1 MLAQVEEAKN
11 RSLMMHHFEF
21 FFIAFFLL
29 GQGVGTVAPAQD
41 NAADLGRARQL
52 LDQGKTDEGM
62 ALLKEISSH
71 EPKLKGLAR
80 ELGVASYK
88 KSQFAEAIP
97 YFQQA
102 LVENADDKESVQL
115 LGLSYYFTGKPASAI
130 PLLQRS
136 QSWYRVANV
145 DAMYVLGLCNLSTQN
160 YDGAREAFA
169 KMFDAPKDSAA
180 AYLFTARMLI
190 RQDFNTVG
198 EEYARKAATLD
209 TKLPLAHYLL
219 GELYLSQSKIP
230 EAIAELQKEME
241 VNPGFAGVYY
251 KLADADLRAEKLE
264 DAERLLQRSIWLDPD
279 STGPYIL
286 LGKVLEKKG
295 DFELAV
301 RTLQRVLAMDPNN
314 PLPHYLLGQ
323 AYHRVGR
330 DEDAQRE
337 FKLSEQLRQG
347 RSVTP

>member
-1 MLAQVEEAKN
+1 MVVELTSILLAA
-11 RSLMMHHFEF
+11 
-21 FFIAFFLL
+21 LL
-29 GQGVGTVAPAQD
+29 LLQANGATASAQD
-41 NAADLGRARQL
+41 NSADLSRARQL

-62 ALLKEISSH
+62 TLLKELSLR
-71 EPKLKGLAR
+71 EPKMKGLAR
-80 ELGVASYK
+80 EIGAAFYK
-88 KSQFAEAIP
+88 KSQFTQAIP
-97 YFQQA
+97 YLQQA
-102 LVENADDKESVQL
+102 LDEDASDKEATQL
-115 LGLSYYFTGKPASAI
+115 LGLSYYFAGKPALAI

-160 YDGAREAFA
+160 YDSAREAFA
-169 KMFDAPKDSAA
+169 KMFDAPKDSPA

-190 RQDFNTVG
+190 RQDINSVG
-198 EEYARKAATLD
+198 EDYARKAATLD
-209 TKLPLAHYLL
+209 PKLPLAHYLL

-230 EAIAELQKEME
+230 EAIVELQKELE

-251 KLADADLRAEKLE
+251 KLADADLRVDKLE

-301 RTLQRVLAMDPNN
+301 RTLQHVLAMDPNN

-323 AYHRVGR
+323 AFHQLGR
-330 DEDAQRE
+330 KDDADRE
-337 FKLSEQLRQG
+337 FKISEQLRQG
-347 RSVTP
+347 RNAKP

>member
-1 MLAQVEEAKN
+1 MIGKSELLLLA
-11 RSLMMHHFEF
+11 
-21 FFIAFFLL
+21 FLL
-29 GQGVGTVAPAQD
+29 LLQGNGAIAAAQD
-41 NAADLGRARQL
+41 NSADLGRARHL
-52 LDQGKTDEGM
+52 LDQGKTEEGM
-62 ALLKEISSH
+62 ALLKEISLR

-80 ELGVASYK
+80 EMGIVFYK
-88 KSQFAEAIP
+88 KSQFALAVP
-97 YFQQA
+97 YLQQA
-102 LVENADDKESVQL
+102 LDEDANDKETIQL
-115 LGLSYYFTGKPASAI
+115 LGLSYYFIGKFTSAI
-130 PLLQRS
+130 PLLQHS

-160 YDGAREAFA
+160 YDDAREAFA
-169 KMFDAPKDSAA
+169 KMFDAPKDSPA

-190 RQDFNTVG
+190 RQDINTVG
-198 EEYARKAATLD
+198 EEYGRKAVALD
-209 TKLPLAHYLL
+209 PKLPLAHYLL
-219 GELYLSQSKIP
+219 GELYLSQSKVP
-230 EAIAELQKEME
+230 EAIAELQKELE

-251 KLADADLRAEKLE
+251 KLADADLRTEKLE

-323 AYHRVGR
+323 AYHRMGR
-330 DEDAQRE
+330 DDDAQRE

-347 RSVTP
+347 RSATP

>member
-1 MLAQVEEAKN
+1 MIGK
-11 RSLMMHHFEF
+11 FT
-21 FFIAFFLL
+21 FLL
-29 GQGVGTVAPAQD
+29 FVLFLLLRGSGTATAAQD
-41 NAADLGRARQL
+41 NSADLSHARNL

-62 ALLKEISSH
+62 ALLKEISLRD
-71 EPKLKGLAR
+71 PKLKGLAR
-80 ELGVASYK
+80 EMGVALYR
-88 KSQFAEAIP
+88 KSQFAQAVP
-97 YFQQA
+97 FLQQA
-102 LVENADDKESVQL
+102 LDEDATDKEAIQL

-145 DAMYVLGLCNLSTQN
+145 DAMYVLGLCNLSTQH
-160 YDGAREAFA
+160 YDDAREAFA
-169 KMFDAPKDSAA
+169 KMFGAPKDSAA

-190 RQDFNTVG
+190 RQDINNVG
-198 EEYARKAATLD
+198 EEYARKAAALD
-209 TKLPLAHYLL
+209 PKLPLAHYLL

-230 EAIAELQKEME
+230 GAIAELQKEME
-241 VNPGFAGVYY
+241 INPGFAGVYY

-286 LGKVLEKKG
+286 LGKVLEQKG
-295 DFELAV
+295 DFDLAS

-323 AYHRVGR
+323 AYHRMGR
-330 DEDAQRE
+330 DDDAQRE

>member
-1 MLAQVEEAKN
+1 MI
-11 RSLMMHHFEF
+11 RWFEF
-21 FFIAFFLL
+21 LVLIVLLLLQSKEGIA
-29 GQGVGTVAPAQD
+29 AAQD
-41 NAADLGRARQL
+41 NSADLGRARQL

-62 ALLKEISSH
+62 ALLKEISLR
-71 EPKLKGLAR
+71 EPQLKGLAR
-80 ELGVASYK
+80 EMGIAFYK
-88 KSQFAEAIP
+88 KSQFALAVP
-97 YFQQA
+97 HLQQA
-102 LVENADDKESVQL
+102 LDEDANDKETIQL

-160 YDGAREAFA
+160 YDAAREAFA

-190 RQDFNTVG
+190 RQDINTVG
-198 EEYARKAATLD
+198 EQYARKAAALD
-209 TKLPLAHYLL
+209 PKLPLAHYLL
-219 GELYLSQSKIP
+219 GELYLSQSKVP

-286 LGKVLEKKG
+286 LGKVLEQKG
-295 DFELAV
+295 DFELAA

-323 AYHRVGR
+323 AYHRIGR
-330 DEDAQRE
+330 DDDAQRE

-347 RSVTP
+347 AAQHHEK